1 MTAADDI
8 SLLKEISEE
17 FAKGNMEFVEPYLSD
32 DIKWNIIG
40 ENSIIGKEQVL
51 EVSKMLQLESFPVIT
66 IKNIVA
72 EGNYVV
78 VESTG
83 VAKTKEGKPYNQ
95 TYCEIFRFINNK
107 VQEIT
112 TYLDTAVSNEAV
124 NKN

>member
-1 MTAADDI
+1 M
-8 SLLKEISEE
+8 
-17 FAKGNMEFVEPYLSD
+17 V
-32 DIKWNIIG
+32 
-40 ENSIIGKEQVL
+40 
-51 EVSKMLQLESFPVIT
+51 QLESFPVIT

-95 TYCEIFRFINNK
+95 TYCEVFRFINNK